1 MFKLALLGRDIS
13 YTVSPSIHAA
23 IAQATGEQIDFGI
36 ADVKYDMLEQ
46 TLKTL
51 LENYDGFF
59 VTKPFKQEIK
69 KHIDCGDN
77 FSVNVVRTSDKA
89 VFNTDG
95 IGFIRALDR
104 AFPDWKNDVN
114 GVLILGAGGAAYAVA
129 KSLVER
135 GKKVYVLNRTLMH
148 AVKMCKAVGTEL
160 YVNQPT
166 ELIVNCTSLG
176 LAGEDVLRSL
186 CVLPDFEYAFDLI
199 YSGEDTP
206 FLRRLKSNGAKTS
219 NGFSMLVYQ
228 AIEGDKLL
236 FGKNMDVESVYE
248 CVMKLLD
255 K

>member
-1 MFKLALLGRDIS
+1 MFKLALLGRDLS
-13 YTVSPSIHAA
+13 YTVSPSVHAA
-23 IAQATGEQIDFGI
+23 IAQAIGEQIEFDV

-46 TLKTL
+46 TIKSL

-59 VTKPFKQEIK
+59 VTKPYKQEIK
-69 KHIDCGDN
+69 KYLDCGEN
-77 FSVNVVRTSDKA
+77 FGVNVVRSRDKA

-104 AFPDWKNDVN
+104 AFPDWRNNVN
-114 GVLILGAGGAAYAVA
+114 GVLILGAGGAAAAVS
-129 KSLVER
+129 KSLVKL

-148 AVKMCKAVGTEL
+148 AVKMCKAVGAEL

-186 CVLPDFEYAFDLI
+186 CVLPDFEYAFDLV
-199 YSGEDTP
+199 YSAEGTP
-206 FLRRLKSNGAKTS
+206 FLRRQANGTKTS

-236 FGKNMDVESVYE
+236 FGNNIDVESVYDR
-248 CVMKLLD
+248 VIKLLE

>member
-13 YTVSPSIHAA
+13 YTVSPSVHAA
-23 IAQATGEQIDFGI
+23 IAKATGEQIEFDV

-46 TLKTL
+46 TIKSL

-59 VTKPFKQEIK
+59 VTKPYKQEVK
-69 KHIDCGDN
+69 KYIDCGEN
-77 FSVNVVRTSDKA
+77 FSVNVVRSRDKA

-104 AFPDWKNDVN
+104 EFPDWRNKVN
-114 GVLILGAGGAAYAVA
+114 GVLILGAGGAAVAVS
-129 KSLVER
+129 KVLVEL

-148 AVKMCKAVGTEL
+148 AVKMCKAVGAEL

-166 ELIVNCTSLG
+166 ELVVNCTSLG

-199 YSGEDTP
+199 YSAEDTP
-206 FLRRLKSNGAKTS
+206 FLRRLKANGAKTS
-219 NGFSMLVYQ
+219 NGFGMLVYQ

-236 FGKNMDVESVYE
+236 FGNNIDVERVYDR
-248 CVMKLLD
+248 VMKLLE